1 MIIKK
6 VDNMPGS
13 KVIPAFQFLY
23 FIAES
28 KGLFTSVT
36 CYVKVEDVGQT

>member
-6 VDNMPGS
+6 ADNMPGS
-13 KVIPAFQFLY
+13 KVVPAFY